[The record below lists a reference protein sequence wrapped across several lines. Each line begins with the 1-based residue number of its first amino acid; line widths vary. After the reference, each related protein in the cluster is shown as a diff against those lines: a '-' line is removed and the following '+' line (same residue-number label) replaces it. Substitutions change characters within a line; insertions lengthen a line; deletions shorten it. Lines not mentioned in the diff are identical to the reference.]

1 MSKWPCEK
9 SGDQSGG
16 GNSSM
21 CEWWSWKFG
30 GCVEGEA
37 GDRAAWLGVED
48 LGCCKLLRRG
58 MP

>member
-1 MSKWPCEK
+1 
-9 SGDQSGG
+9 
-16 GNSSM
+16 M